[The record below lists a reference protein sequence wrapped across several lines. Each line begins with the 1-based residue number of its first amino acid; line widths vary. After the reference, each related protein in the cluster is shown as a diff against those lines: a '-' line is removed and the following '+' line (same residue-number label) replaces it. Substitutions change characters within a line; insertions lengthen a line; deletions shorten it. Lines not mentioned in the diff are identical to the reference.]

1 MSHQVALAL
10 TPRPGAPGPSE
21 ARMNR
26 CPQSGKQSYPTADAA
41 WRVLRRQASQRWLHT
56 HKSNGLTGCAY
67 RCEYCHQWHI
77 SRQQHP
83 SHHRRAL
90 APRAAMERRP

>member
-1 MSHQVALAL
+1 
-10 TPRPGAPGPSE
+10 
-21 ARMNR
+21 MNR

-41 WRVLRRQASQRWLHT
+41 WRILRRQASQRWLHT

-67 RCEYCHQWHI
+67 RCEYCHQWHT
-77 SRQQHP
+77 SRQQRP